1 MTPKVTIIGGGSS
14 SFVPVLIRRLM
25 QSEALGGAQVTLMDI
40 DEDRLQV
47 MQSLA
52 DKLIASERS
61 ELRVASTTDQRESLV
76 GADFVI
82 AAIAVGGMD
91 AWEAD
96 LEIPGR
102 YGVVMHVGDSIGP
115 GGIMRALRN
124 APVLA
129 EVARNAAE
137 VAPGAWIFNYTNPAP
152 IEALAMRFAA
162 PAVRSF
168 ALCSCT
174 GHPSS
179 RAWLA
184 AQAGVEPDEIA
195 MPPVVAGLN
204 HCASIQELRLVD
216 GRDALPL
223 VRERATEPIVRW
235 VLDTYGVLPY
245 CWTHWTEFFPQMQRL
260 EQPYAGTAQ
269 GVGMRYGIT
278 THDMAYERARVQ
290 RLEDLAR
297 RWTAPDAGP
306 VTLAD
311 LPPGDEDEG
320 IEVVD
325 LIEAIVANRNITFV
339 VNAPNRGAIPNL
351 PDDAIVEVNAQVNAY
366 GVRPIQA
373 GPLPEALAAH
383 LRHYVAFQQ
392 HVVKA
397 ALTGDR
403 KAALHAFLLDP
414 TLQARLDLDQTQ
426 ALLDEL
432 LDANQPYLPLFEQSR
447 DGAVA
452 RVPGA
457 ARSGR
462 AAL

>member
-1 MTPKVTIIGGGSS
+1 MAPKVTIIGGGSS

-25 QSEALGGAQVTLMDI
+25 QSEALAGARVALMDI
-40 DEDRLQV
+40 DVGRLGV

-52 DKLIASERS
+52 DKLVASEGS
-61 ELRVASTTDQRESLV
+61 ALSVTSTTDQRESLV

-91 AWEAD
+91 AWETD

-115 GGIMRALRN
+115 GGIMRAFRN

-137 VAPGAWIFNYTNPAP
+137 VAPDAWVFNYTNPAP
-152 IEALAMRFAA
+152 VEALAMRVAA
-162 PAVRSF
+162 PSVRSF

-174 GHPSS
+174 GLPSS
-179 RAWLA
+179 REWLA
-184 AQAGVEPDEIA
+184 LQAGVDPHEIA

-204 HCASIQELRLVD
+204 HCASIQQLRLTD

-235 VLDTYGVLPY
+235 ALDTYGVLPY

-260 EQPYAGTAQ
+260 EAPYAGTAQ
-269 GVGMRYGIT
+269 GVAMRYDIV
-278 THDMAYERARVQ
+278 THDMGYERERV
-290 RLEDLAR
+290 RSLEALAR
-297 RWTAPDAGP
+297 SWTAPDAGP

-311 LPPGDEDEG
+311 LPVGDEDWG
-320 IEVVD
+320 IEVID
-325 LIEAIVANRNITFV
+325 LIEAIVANGNITRV
-339 VNAPNRGAIPNL
+339 VNAPNQGAIPNL
-351 PDDAIVEVNAQVNAY
+351 PDEAIVEVNAQVNAY

-373 GPLPEALAAH
+373 GPLPEPLAAH

-397 ALTGDR
+397 ALAGDR
-403 KAALHAFLLDP
+403 QAALHAFLLDP
-414 TLQARLDLDQTQ
+414 TLQSRLDLDQTQ
-426 ALLDEL
+426 ALLDEM
-432 LDANQPYLPLFEQSR
+432 LDANRPYLPLFERS
-447 DGAVA
+447 
-452 RVPGA
+452 A
-457 ARSGR
+457 AT
-462 AAL
+462 AAS